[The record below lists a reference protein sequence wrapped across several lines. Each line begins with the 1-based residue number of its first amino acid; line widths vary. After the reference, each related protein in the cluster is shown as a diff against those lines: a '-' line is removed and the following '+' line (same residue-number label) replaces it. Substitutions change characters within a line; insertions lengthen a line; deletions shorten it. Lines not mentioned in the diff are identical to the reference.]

1 MKAAVFLELARPF
14 VVEDVELLPPTDDE
28 VIVRTTA
35 TVFCITECMIA
46 RGALPKTPPVVL
58 GHSAVGVVEEAGR
71 NVDRVSVGDR
81 VIVPGTPECEVC
93 FWCQR
98 GRPDQCTALFEPQPV
113 IGTRANGEPL
123 TNAGQGTHAEKMKLR
138 QIKVFR
144 VESDLPDDQ
153 LSLMGCGITSG
164 LGAVFNAG
172 RVQPGSSVAV
182 VGCGHLGL
190 WIVQGA
196 KVAGAQQIIAVEPRA
211 ERRELAGQLGAT
223 HLVDPA
229 DGDPVEQVR
238 ELSEGRGVDYGIEAA
253 GPPAAQEQTFMM
265 TRNAGTVVLTGL
277 ESLEATVTLSAF
289 YFALRGRTVE
299 SSQTG
304 RSRMRRD
311 IPRYVE
317 MLERGMVD
325 ARPIITSR
333 YTLDEI
339 NEAAAA
345 SEARR
350 DLSGVIMFP
359 GGTRTDG

>member
-1 MKAAVFLELARPF
+1 VKAAILEALGSPF
-14 VVEDVELLPPTDDE
+14 VVEDVELLPPADDE

-46 RGALPKTPPVVL
+46 RGALPKIPPTVL
-58 GHSAVGVVEEAGR
+58 GHSAVGIVEEAGR
-71 NVDRVSVGDR
+71 NVNRVSVGDR

-93 FWCQR
+93 FWCLR
-98 GRPDQCTALFEPQPV
+98 GRPDQCTVLFEPQPR
-113 IGTRANGEPL
+113 IGSRASGEPL
-123 TNAGQGTHAEKMKLR
+123 TNAGQGTHAEKMKVR
-138 QIKVFR
+138 DIFVFR

-190 WIVQGA
+190 WIVQA
-196 KVAGAQQIIAVEPRA
+196 AQVAGAEQIIAVEPIA
-211 ERRELAGQLGAT
+211 ERRALAGRLGAT
-223 HLVDPA
+223 HLVDPG
-229 DGDPVEQVR
+229 DGDPIEQVR
-238 ELSEGRGVDYGIEAA
+238 ELTGGRGVDYGLEAA
-253 GPPAAQEQTFMM
+253 GPPLAQEQTFMM

-277 ESLEATVTLSAF
+277 ESLDATVTLSAF

-311 IPRYVE
+311 IPRYVA

-325 ARPIITSR
+325 ARPIITSY
-333 YTLDEI
+333 YTLDQI
-339 NEAAAA
+339 NEAASA
-345 SEARR
+345 SDARR
-350 DLSGVIMFP
+350 DLSGVIMFA
-359 GGTRTDG
+359 GGTRSDG